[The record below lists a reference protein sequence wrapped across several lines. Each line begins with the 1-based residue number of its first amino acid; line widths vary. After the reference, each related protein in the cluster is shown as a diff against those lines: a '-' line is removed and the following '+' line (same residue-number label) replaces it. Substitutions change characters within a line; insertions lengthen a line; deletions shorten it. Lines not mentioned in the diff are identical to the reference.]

1 MNVRVYSIC
10 VLLTFAGCATRPAA
24 TTSGV
29 RAGFDP
35 GVRACDD
42 FYQHSVGTW
51 LKENPIPPAF
61 DSWGSFNVLAED
73 NRAKLRRIL
82 EEAALADAPR
92 GSDEQRLGDF
102 WTTCINEKAIEQQGL
117 EPLADMLERI
127 ARIRTPDDVVD
138 AAASLRA
145 AGLPALFSFGGDT
158 DLKNPSMNIANLG
171 QANLGLPEP
180 NYYTDSDDSAKR
192 IRDAYLAYVTKL
204 LELTGDDPPAAAR
217 HARDIMRLETD
228 LAAASLTRVQRRDI
242 ESQYNIRTLSELQAS
257 TPAFDWTRW
266 LAAIDA
272 PRFER
277 LNVAHPKYF
286 AELDRQLVRTP
297 AGQWSNYLRFRL
309 IDAAAPYL
317 SSDFN
322 EAQFEFRGRVLQGRK
337 EQLPRER
344 RCTQWADQFLP
355 DALGR
360 IYSARHFTPET
371 RARALEMI
379 ENLRDALRTGVR
391 ELPWMS
397 DPTKANAIAKL
408 DAMALKIGYPEKWR
422 DYSTIVIGRASL
434 AANVLQGTRYLA
446 RQNTA
451 KIGQPVDRTEWEMTA
466 PTVNAY
472 NNPVLNEIVFSA
484 GILQPPFYDPA
495 ADDAY
500 NYGGMGAVIGH
511 ELIHDFDDQGRKFA
525 ADGSLTDW
533 WTAEDAQRFD
543 EAAACIVEQFGE
555 YDLGGGLRMDGKL
568 VLGES
573 MADLGGLE
581 IAYAAYMKSIE
592 GKPRRIV
599 DGLTPEQ
606 RFFVGWSRIW
616 AENETPEAMEVKVKT
631 DPHPVS
637 RYRVNGP
644 LSNLPEFAAA
654 FGCNA
659 NDPMVRTNRCEVW

>member
-1 MNVRVYSIC
+1 MKFTIRVAC
-10 VLLTFAGCATRPAA
+10 ALLLITGCATRPAA
-24 TTSGV
+24 TGSGI

-42 FYQHSVGTW
+42 FYQHSIGTW

-61 DSWGSFNVLAED
+61 DSWGSFNVLAEE

-82 EEAALADAPR
+82 EEAALAGAPR

-102 WTTCINEKAIEQQGL
+102 WLTCVNEKAIEQQGL

-127 ARIRTPDDVVD
+127 ARIRNANDIVD

-145 AGLPALFSFGGDT
+145 AGLPALFSFGGDS
-158 DLKNPSMNIANLG
+158 DLKNPSMNIAILG
-171 QANLGLPEP
+171 QASLGLPEP

-204 LELTGDDPPAAAR
+204 LELTGDESALAAR
-217 HARDIMRLETD
+217 HAREIMRLETD
-228 LAAASLTRVQRRDI
+228 LASASLTRVQRRDI
-242 ESQYNIRTLSELQAS
+242 ESQYNIRTLAELQAS

-266 LAAIDA
+266 LATVDA

-277 LNVAHPKYF
+277 LNVAHPRYF

-297 AGQWSNYLRFRL
+297 AEQWSNYLRFRL

-322 EAQFEFRGRVLQGRK
+322 EAQFEFRGRVLQGRR

-344 RCTQWADQFLP
+344 RCVAWADQFLP

-360 IYSARHFTPET
+360 VYSARHFTPET

-379 ENLRDALRTGVR
+379 ENLRGALRTGVR

-397 DPTKANAIAKL
+397 NATKQNALTKL

-422 DYSTIVIGRASL
+422 DYSTIDIGRASL

-446 RQNTA
+446 RQSTG

-533 WTAEDAQRFD
+533 WTAEDAARFD
-543 EAAACIVEQFGE
+543 EAASCIVEQFAE